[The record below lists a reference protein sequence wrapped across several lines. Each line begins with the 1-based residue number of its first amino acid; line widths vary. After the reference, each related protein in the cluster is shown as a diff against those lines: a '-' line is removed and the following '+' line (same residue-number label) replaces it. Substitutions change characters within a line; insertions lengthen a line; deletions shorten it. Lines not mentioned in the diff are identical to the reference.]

1 MKIKQITL
9 QGYKRFTDLTIANL
23 PETAKLVV
31 LLGPNGCG
39 KSSLFDAILVNAR
52 ARYYGVAGG
61 AEYHNK
67 MLSTENEQRLFDP
80 NAGPVKVEFHGNP
93 PAPNNS
99 EAWRKTVY
107 VRSAYRNDPVIA
119 VQSFTRVGKATDHIS
134 IKRLIDNDAVVAN
147 NYQRLASWFFELGD
161 KPDGYDRRT
170 EIMEKI
176 RQPMRRLF
184 DNPSLVLSDLG
195 NALVE
200 GTFRFT
206 KGKATGYKYENLSSG
221 EKAAFDLVLD
231 MIIKREEY
239 NDTVFCIDEPETHIG
254 MRLQVKLLDV
264 LYGLVPENCQLW
276 IATHSFG
283 MMRKAWDLQK
293 KFGKDSVVFLNFD
306 DQNFDEKAEIKP
318 AEINRNLWCTMHSIA
333 LEDIAELVMPTT
345 IYVCEGESDKRTA
358 DAATY
363 QKIFSKH
370 YPDVQFVAGGGKG
383 ECPHLVPAIKAIAEK
398 ARVFVLRDR
407 DTASKNYILEVK
419 TNGTKFLLDGKIE
432 DYLLADDIL
441 RTFCKENGGSD
452 ADADDLIKIR
462 ETVAGNKPRDI
473 KKAVGAVFLAAKELS
488 KFPGEDR
495 FDFLRGTLA
504 PLITPET
511 DTYKKLER
519 EIFGETE

>member
-9 QGYKRFTDLTIANL
+9 QGYKRFTDLTVANL

-52 ARYYGVAGG
+52 ARYRGVAGG

-67 MLSTENEQRLFDP
+67 MLSTESEQRSFDP
-80 NAGPVKVEFHGNP
+80 NAGSVKVEFHGNP

-119 VQSFTRVGKATDHIS
+119 VESFTRVGKATNHVS
-134 IKRLIDNDAVVAN
+134 INRLIDNDAVVAN

-161 KPDGYDRRT
+161 KPDGYDRRM

-264 LYGLVPENCQLW
+264 LYELVPENCQLW
-276 IATHSFG
+276 IATHSIG
-283 MMRKAWDLQK
+283 IMRKAWELQK
-293 KFGKDSVVFLNFD
+293 QLDKDSIVFLNFD
-306 DQNFDEKAEIKP
+306 DKNFDEKAELKP
-318 AEINRNLWCTMHSIA
+318 AEINRDLWRTIHSVA
-333 LEDIAELVMPTT
+333 LEDMAELVMPTT
-345 IYVCEGESDKRTA
+345 IYVCEGESSKRVD
-358 DAATY
+358 DAGCY
-363 QKIFSKH
+363 NKIFQKNH
-370 YPDVQFVAGGGKG
+370 PDVLFVAGGGKG
-383 ECPHLVPAIKAIAEK
+383 NLSQLASAIQPIARKAD
-398 ARVFVLRDR
+398 VFTLRDR
-407 DTASKNYILEVK
+407 DRATEEYIRNAAKKRIKILR
-419 TNGTKFLLDGKIE
+419 DGSIE
-432 DYLLADDIL
+432 NYLLSDDVL
-441 RTFCKENGGSD
+441 CAFCKEQGCPEKGD
-452 ADADDLIKIR
+452 ALIKVKS
-462 ETVAGNKPRDI
+462 EVANI
-473 KKAVGAVFLAAKELS
+473 KAAAYLVFQEAKKLARSEYNC
-488 KFPGEDR
+488 GENQ
-495 FDFLRGTLA
+495 FDFLRNTLA